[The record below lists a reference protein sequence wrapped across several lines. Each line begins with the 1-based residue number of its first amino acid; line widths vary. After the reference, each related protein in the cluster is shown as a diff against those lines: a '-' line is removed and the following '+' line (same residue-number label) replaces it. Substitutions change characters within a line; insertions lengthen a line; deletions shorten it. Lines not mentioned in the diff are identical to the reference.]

1 MPSRCRPHPWST
13 PEQQTCRADRVRG
26 ASGLMQPLAT
36 PRPAAQIERREECG
50 RGRTG
55 EARRETRGGAAG
67 RGRGVEQA
75 CVASAIHDYQSW
87 MNVPILTLAGLRR
100 IGEDVDREREK
111 ERADERDNLP
121 HLDVV
126 VMREYQPL
134 GGERASTWCG
144 CRIRVA
150 PCVAVC
156 PSLTVRPSARAMLGA
171 MCRCVRQP
179 PRPV

>member
-1 MPSRCRPHPWST
+1 M
-13 PEQQTCRADRVRG
+13 
-26 ASGLMQPLAT
+26 
-36 PRPAAQIERREECG
+36 
-50 RGRTG
+50 
-55 EARRETRGGAAG
+55 
-67 RGRGVEQA
+67 EQA

-87 MNVPILTLAGLRR
+87 MDVPILTLAGLRR

-144 CRIRVA
+144 PPH
-150 PCVAVC
+150 PCGAVC
-156 PSLTVRPSARAMLGA
+156 RRVSVVDCPS
-171 MCRCVRQP
+171 
-179 PRPV
+179 